1 MAGGGLHAILREPR
15 HGGRIHQA
23 GRDDSQHRELRAERC
38 VEPGAP
44 IPIGCGNESDGA
56 LQRFGALRRPDEL
69 FISFINYYP
78 FGAAIALAL
87 DLEMRAR
94 SKGHLSLDDYM
105 RTMWRVHGKPG
116 GSQPGLVARPYDPRM
131 RATAWPRRW
140 TIVQFAA
147 DFFARYIEGREVPDY
162 ARLLLL
168 PVCSSANE
176 APASGGP
183 VRRLG
188 HREE

>member
-1 MAGGGLHAILREPR
+1 MAPFS
-15 HGGRIHQA
+15 
-23 GRDDSQHRELRAERC
+23 DSA
-38 VEPGAP
+38 
-44 IPIGCGNESDGA
+44 
-56 LQRFGALRRPDEL
+56 RFVDPTN
-69 FISFINYYP
+69 FSHSFINYYP

-140 TIVQFAA
+140 TIV
-147 DFFARYIEGREVPDY
+147 
-162 ARLLLL
+162 
-168 PVCSSANE
+168 SSPLISSRATSKDVKCPITHGCCT
-176 APASGGP
+176 AGVLVRKRSAGVGWTGASIGGIGKSDRA
-183 VRRLG
+183 RRLG
-188 HREE
+188 NSRICRRPRRR